1 MNHLAKHILWLISR
15 REQDILDFKEML
27 KELKS
32 ETATVPEPW
41 ASMTSEEIMES
52 IGVYK

>member
-1 MNHLAKHILWLISR
+1 MNNLTKDILRLISR
-15 REQDILDFKEML
+15 REQDILDYKEML
-27 KELKS
+27 KGLKS
-32 ETATVPEPW
+32 ETATIPEPW